1 MKTIKEL
8 MQEYNLNI
16 KGFSDYFEIPYR
28 TVQKWANGERTP
40 PEYLVKL
47 MHYKL
52 EAERAENE
60 KV

>member
-8 MQEYNLNI
+8 MEQANMNI
-16 KGFSDYFEIPYR
+16 KQFSDFFEIPYR

-47 MHYKL
+47 MQYKL
-52 EAERAENE
+52 EKEQEN
-60 KV
+60 K